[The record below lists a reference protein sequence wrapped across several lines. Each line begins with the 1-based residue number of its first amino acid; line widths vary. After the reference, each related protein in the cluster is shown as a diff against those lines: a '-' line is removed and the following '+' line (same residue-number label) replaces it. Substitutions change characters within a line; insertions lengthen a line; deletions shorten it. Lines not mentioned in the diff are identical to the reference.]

1 MSRILLVEDHDRLAR
16 LMCQGLEAAG
26 IAVDVAGRIDSAWT
40 AIQQISYQALVL
52 DRGLPDGDG
61 LSLLHRL
68 RKAGVGVPCL
78 VLTARDA
85 LHDRVQGLEAGADDY
100 LPKPFAMD
108 EMVARVRA
116 LLRRPVEFRSLDACH
131 GDLALSS
138 ESGVLCSGDGSVALS
153 QAERHIMQLLL
164 NKPKEVVRRSALEA
178 AAWGLS
184 EAVTPNALDVA
195 LHRLRRKL
203 LAIGSRQR
211 IVNVRGLGYAL
222 REDGGVE

>member
-1 MSRILLVEDHDRLAR
+1 MSRILLVEDHDRLAQ
-16 LMCQGLEAAG
+16 LMRKGLVAAG
-26 IAVDVAGRIDSAWT
+26 IAVDVTERIDSAWA
-40 AIQQISYQALVL
+40 AIQQMPYQALIL

-61 LSLLHRL
+61 LTLLQKL
-68 RKAGVGVPCL
+68 RSAGLGMPCL

-116 LLRRPVEFRSLDACH
+116 LLRRPVAFRSLDSCH
-131 GDLALSS
+131 GDLTLRS
-138 ESGVLCSGDGSVALS
+138 ESGALCCGGESVALAP
-153 QAERHIMQLLL
+153 AERHIMQLLL
-164 NKPKEVVRRSALEA
+164 HKPKEVVRRSALEA

-222 REDGGVE
+222 RQADAAE

>member
-16 LMCQGLEAAG
+16 LMCKGLEAAG
-26 IAVDVAGRIDSAWT
+26 IAVDVAGHISGAW
-40 AIQQISYQALVL
+40 AAVQQMPYQALIL

-61 LSLLHRL
+61 LLLLKKL
-68 RKAGVGVPCL
+68 RSEGLGMPCL

-116 LLRRPVEFRSLDACH
+116 LLRRPVEFHPFDPSH
-131 GDLALSS
+131 GDLTLRP
-138 ESGVLCSGDGSVALS
+138 ETGVLCSGDKSVTLAP
-153 QAERHIMQLLL
+153 AELHIMQLLL
-164 NKPKEVVRRSALEA
+164 LKPKEVVRRSALEA

-203 LAIGSRQR
+203 LAIGSCQR
-211 IVNVRGLGYAL
+211 IVNVRGFGYAL
-222 REDGGVE
+222 REDDAAQ